1 MSTAR
6 AVVHTLVVLGTCNA
20 QSTCFLYT
28 SPSPINTPLFSACP
42 PLQAPLQ
49 VDLDG
54 YEGPVPEFLA
64 QEPVQ
69 REVARRFRIF
79 LRTFT
84 DDKGEEVY
92 QSKLRNLGSGM

>member
-1 MSTAR
+1 MFDDTKPCS
-6 AVVHTLVVLGTCNA
+6 
-20 QSTCFLYT
+20 
-28 SPSPINTPLFSACP
+28 
-42 PLQAPLQ
+42 QAPLQ

-92 QSKLRNLGSGM
+92 QSKLRNLGSGVWDSARKHANMHLNRVSCRRQQAVARRRL